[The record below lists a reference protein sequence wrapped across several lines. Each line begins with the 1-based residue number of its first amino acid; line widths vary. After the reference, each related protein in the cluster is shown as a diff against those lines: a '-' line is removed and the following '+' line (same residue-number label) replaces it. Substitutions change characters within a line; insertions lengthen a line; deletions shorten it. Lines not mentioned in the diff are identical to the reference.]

1 MVYDIGINDM
11 EARKSLQMF
20 SKDVRNATNA
30 TKENV
35 RAAKRM
41 GDEQRVLKERYEG
54 SANELKAYKD
64 LLKQQQEI
72 LDHSQGAEKQQID
85 LLKQQM
91 ETTRE
96 SIRLREHQ
104 NEAAGIALKAEQ
116 GNLANLNHE
125 QERSNELRKANLK
138 QMEAEGKQFG
148 VIEGRVKSYSKSIEE
163 AEAKIQLLQK
173 SLSGLKGEGLQ
184 DSSKYANNQV
194 ELAKVRAQQAQDIK
208 ERNKLIER
216 KPEDYAIARSKGL
229 KIDKYEKQS
238 RNNYSINQL
247 RASALKGTGNEE
259 AALELEAS
267 SRVQRM
273 SDLSEIIK
281 RNQTALTKSVENT
294 DTGVKMQKT
303 IEKATKEY
311 GELEDA
317 QRRYEEGLND
327 LNWANQK
334 NISTMNTL
342 SRMYEANGQHFRAQL
357 VQSQTLRQEVD
368 MLKDQYERERV
379 ELGALSNKYGENSS
393 KVTEQKRK
401 VSELGAQMVNLN
413 KRIIEVDRSTGGAFG
428 KLQRFADYA
437 SQHSKAFGAIGTGLQ
452 TVGKGMSMVGVG
464 AGLAV
469 AQGTKLNFQLEQ
481 TNNTTKALLQN
492 AGRED
497 PSEVIKNLTKAKK
510 EDIELS
516 EKYGISQNDI
526 AQAQQTLAHRGYE
539 SNQVL
544 AASKPLLQSAI
555 ATGYSLHDVTNIA
568 TSAVEAFGLRSKDTA
583 TMTKNTTKA
592 INTMSYASDL
602 SASSFNDTGVALSYV
617 GSTAKAAG
625 VSMDQTAAAVGELS
639 LNGIGA
645 QKAGTGLRKILQSL
659 ISPTANGKKVI
670 EQLGLQIKDSH
681 GKLLPFNQI
690 MEELHDKMENMTK
703 VQKVDLLK
711 QLFGTTGQ
719 TAAAA
724 LVNNADAL
732 SKFNKEVAKANGDD
746 YIGKLSKQKLD
757 NPINQINRLKAAW
770 QEMSMSMAS
779 SFGPAVT
786 GAIKGFTN
794 ILDMLNNAS
803 PGVKKMFNYFVGGVA
818 AVGGVLFVLGSFL
831 KHINSLTTNWSAFTA
846 LFSKKAKNSTS
857 SAQLMNDTII
867 KQIEEMKVLNEQLE
881 RNNELNAFTGD
892 KTGGRTSGSSSS
904 GNNLSNDISDLEKD
918 GGKGEKE
925 LSRVERN
932 AKASRWTRLKSRFGG
947 VKSTGTRFGKV
958 GSELG
963 DAGKLAGEA
972 GDVAGDVGKVSK
984 FAKFGK
990 VLGRG
995 AWFLDAGI
1003 GAMSTLGD
1011 LFGGSKKTRGKRVGG
1026 DIGSAVG
1033 GIGGGIAA
1041 GAAIGSIVPG
1051 AGTVVG
1057 GTAGLIGGLLGT
1069 YGGQRLGEYIGK
1081 GIQHGFHLPSPK
1093 PKTTKEKEKDFDTRL
1108 ENQTKRDNR
1117 KYEKDGLNSAGDKTT
1132 SDIAKKL
1139 SDISINAGMQATLGS
1154 KKGDTAVSGINNS
1167 LNSINKKDINAIVGT
1182 LEADKQKADKNSSKD
1197 IDTVN
1202 SVLRTYNKKHK
1213 SLGYAHAST
1222 IKGVGGTNAKDSEKD
1237 FYDKQYTAAIKAV
1250 KKLDGLSSENKK
1262 KRIQDIKDASA
1273 AIEKAEAT
1281 SSAKRVSIQAQLDA
1295 TKGRMSD
1302 KQAGKLIAQ
1311 AESVKNSEIA
1321 AAKKSYNQQKQTA
1334 EDTYQAKITAAYK
1347 AEEAGTITKQQYD
1360 AIVEQAGKTKDQTI
1374 KHARETRDG
1383 QISNARKAKNKVV
1396 AAARKQT
1403 KDHLASV
1410 DTETGKSLNM
1420 FQTWA
1425 NQAGQIIGGVEKW
1438 FSKKWNGFSK
1448 SHPKIAG
1455 TLGKVGSALKFG
1467 VDVASFGAFAEG
1479 TDAIRGTQ
1487 QALVNEKGQE
1497 SAYNPKTNRFRLFNG
1512 GPQVTTLYDG
1522 ERILNAQDTY
1532 KMLHGGLG
1540 NGQTLKGYAN
1550 GTTTLGS
1557 DSGSQSSVKLKN
1569 VKSLDK
1575 FKKKSKDI
1583 WKSIH
1588 DDTKDK
1594 VDKTHDYTAKQLAD
1608 MKKKSL
1614 NQFQGIHD
1622 GTINNTK
1629 DLVKNYNSIFGQL
1642 PTMTQTSVRGSID
1655 QLNRGFAGI
1664 NSTLNQFGSKNN
1676 VLQPIHYAT
1685 GSNGAV
1691 AREHD
1696 AIVNDAMNGS
1706 QQEAILRNDGIF
1718 LPKYRNALVH
1728 LNAGDAVLNGSQ
1740 TRNFLKGTGIA
1751 HYANGSGVSNE
1762 QLKKLI
1768 SQGMANST
1776 GQLAKDFGS
1785 KVGKVGSQLGTGYLD
1800 DTKGALNGQMTPWYK
1815 AIFQVLNDAEGNG
1828 TSASAFLKYAK
1839 ENFAG
1844 KKYSLGA
1851 DGPDL
1856 YDCSS
1861 MVEAALKHFG
1871 IQLGRTT
1878 TAMQA
1883 SSQLTRLG
1891 DDISKARPGDLA
1903 LFGHGDGAAGH
1914 VGIVNNPATGTM
1926 FNETPPAAG
1935 VTNIGDV
1942 TSVALDGFYRINA
1955 LADKDTY
1962 KKSPLFGLA
1971 KKQLGKQRLDWVQK
1985 HLGNF
1990 GDFAGYIPTGDHASL
2005 LRQAGI
2011 PESDWSDFNYIIS
2024 HESGWNVNATNPDG
2038 GAYGLPQALP
2048 ASKMASAGDDWR
2060 NNPITQL
2067 KWMKGYINGR
2077 YGSADA
2083 ARAYWQAHHNY
2094 ENGGLITNEQ
2104 IARVGEHN
2112 KPEMIL
2118 PLTDKFRTV
2127 QLAKQAVDFVTASD
2141 RNQFKS
2147 GSSNVTSAQM
2157 EKDIANLNKNVD
2169 ELVKAVNIIAQ
2180 NSGLPTK
2187 AYITRQD
2194 LFKTINDG
2202 NKKAQMQAALRRG
2215 ENIVQ

>member
-216 KPEDYAIARSKGL
+216 KPEDYAIARKKGL

-238 RNNYSINQL
+238 RDNYSVNQL

-259 AALELEAS
+259 AAFELEANA
-267 SRVQRM
+267 RIQRM

-281 RNQTALTKSVENT
+281 RNQTALTKSVEHT

-311 GELEDA
+311 SELEDA
-317 QRRYEEGLND
+317 QRRYEEGLNN

-413 KRIIEVDRSTGGAFG
+413 KRIIEVDRSTGGAYG
-428 KLQRFADYA
+428 KLQKFADYA

-510 EDIELS
+510 EDIALS

-857 SAQLMNDTII
+857 SAQLMNDAII

-881 RNNELNAFTGD
+881 KNNELNAFTGD

-918 GGKGEKE
+918 GDKVGE
-925 LSRVERN
+925 N
-932 AKASRWTRLKSRFGG
+932 AKVSRWARFKSRFGG
-947 VKSTGTRFGKV
+947 VKSTGTRLGNVGTAENLAKDAEEVGRFGKV
-958 GSELG
+958 GR
-963 DAGKLAGEA
+963 
-972 GDVAGDVGKVSK
+972 
-984 FAKFGK
+984 
-990 VLGRG
+990 VLGKG
-995 AWFLDAGI
+995 AWWATAALSVADIVNAFNGPTKSL
-1003 GAMSTLGD
+1003 
-1011 LFGGSKKTRGKRVGG
+1011 GKRVGG
-1026 DIGSAVG
+1026 SLGDSLG
-1033 GIGGGIAA
+1033 GIGGGLAA
-1041 GAAIGSIVPG
+1041 GAATGSVLGPWG
-1051 AGTVVG
+1051 AVG
-1057 GTAGLIGGLLGT
+1057 GGIIGGIAGSSLGHKI
-1069 YGGQRLGEYIGK
+1069 GASIGK
-1081 GIQHGFHLPSPK
+1081 AIQSGFKQNDPTKSALNKNGFGVIKNGYNPGGDKSS
-1093 PKTTKEKEKDFDTRL
+1093 KTIGNLLDDISVNSNMQSILGKGEKGSAVSKIN
-1108 ENQTKRDNR
+1108 NQ
-1117 KYEKDGLNSAGDKTT
+1117 LNSVNKEDLKNIETKLNQDKM
-1132 SDIAKKL
+1132 S
-1139 SDISINAGMQATLGS
+1139 S
-1154 KKGDTAVSGINNS
+1154 
-1167 LNSINKKDINAIVGT
+1167 
-1182 LEADKQKADKNSSKD
+1182 DKNSAQD
-1197 IDTVN
+1197 IKNVD
-1202 SVLRTYNKKHK
+1202 SLLKAYNKGLPKDKKMGMAFGKDGK
-1213 SLGYAHAST
+1213 SAT
-1222 IKGVGGTNAKDSEKD
+1222 ETEKS
-1237 FYDKQYTAAIKAV
+1237 FYDKQYDDAV
-1250 KKLDGLSSENKK
+1250 K
-1262 KRIQDIKDASA
+1262 
-1273 AIEKAEAT
+1273 AIEKLKSLHSKSAKDRIKALQDANKAVENAEAT
-1281 SSAKRVSIQAQLDA
+1281 SSATQLEIQSKLAA
-1295 TKGRMSD
+1295 SKGHMSD
-1302 KQAGKLIAQ
+1302 KQAGKLIAT
-1311 AESVKNSEIA
+1311 AESVRKKEVSA
-1321 AAKKSYNQQKQTA
+1321 AETSYKAQKKAA
-1334 EDTYQAKITAAYK
+1334 EETYQSKITSAYK
-1347 AEEAGTITKQQYD
+1347 AYKAGTITKEQYD
-1360 AIVEQAGKTKDQTI
+1360 AAVEQAQTARDNTLDAAEKTKD
-1374 KHARETRDG
+1374 G
-1383 QISNARKAKNKVV
+1383 QIKKANDAKDKVV
-1396 AAARKQT
+1396 KAARKQT
-1403 KDHLASV
+1403 SDHLASV
-1410 DTETGKSLNM
+1410 NTETGQSLSAY
-1420 FQTWA
+1420 QTWF
-1425 NQAGQIIGGVEKW
+1425 NKVTQLFSDIGKW
-1438 FSKKWNGFSK
+1438 WDKTSVGHWVDNLFRGGSKKTSK
-1448 SHPKIAG
+1448 NSKG
-1455 TLGKVGSALKFG
+1455 QKTVKTTNQGMLLGDGY
-1467 VDVASFGAFAEG
+1467 AEG
-1479 TDAIRGTQ
+1479 SDAIRGTQ

-1497 SAYNPKTNRFRLFNG
+1497 SAYNPRTNKFRLFNG
-1512 GPQVTTLYDG
+1512 GPQITTLYDG

-1642 PTMTQTSVRGSID
+1642 PTMTQSSVRGSID

-1800 DTKGALNGQMTPWYK
+1800 DTKGALNGQMAPWYK

-1903 LFGHGDGAAGH
+1903 LFGHGNGAAGH

-2024 HESGWNVNATNPDG
+2024 HESGWNVNATNPNG

-2067 KWMKGYINGR
+2067 RWMKGYINGR

-2141 RNQFKS
+2141 RNQFRN
-2147 GSSNVTSAQM
+2147 GGNSADTAQLQK
-2157 EKDIANLNKNVD
+2157 EIVELHKDVD
-2169 ELVKAVNIIAQ
+2169 EMVKYLSVVAQ

>member
-379 ELGALSNKYGENSS
+379 ELGALSDKYGENSS

-413 KRIIEVDRSTGGAFG
+413 KRIIEVDRSTGGAYG
-428 KLQRFADYA
+428 KLQKFADYA

-497 PSEVIKNLTKAKK
+497 PSEVVKNLTKAKK

-857 SAQLMNDTII
+857 SAQLMNDAII

-881 RNNELNAFTGD
+881 KNNELNAFTGD
-892 KTGGRTSGSSSS
+892 KTGGRTSSSNSGS
-904 GNNLSNDISDLEKD
+904 NNLSNDIADLEKD
-918 GGKGEKE
+918 GDKVGE
-925 LSRVERN
+925 N
-932 AKASRWTRLKSRFGG
+932 AKVSRWTRFKSRFGSFE
-947 VKSTGTRFGKV
+947 STGTRFGKV
-958 GSELG
+958 GKDLS
-963 DAGKLAGEA
+963 AGEE
-972 GDVAGDVGKVSK
+972 VASDATKLG
-984 FAKFGK
+984 KFG
-990 VLGRG
+990 
-995 AWFLDAGI
+995 
-1003 GAMSTLGD
+1003 
-1011 LFGGSKKTRGKRVGG
+1011 RVAK
-1026 DIGSAVG
+1026 IA
-1033 GIGGGIAA
+1033 GGGIAGIDVA
-1041 GAAIGSIVPG
+1041 TSLLDLLGTNKKNVGDHVGGATGSLTGTAIGGLIGSIVPG
-1051 AGTVVG
+1051 AGTAVG
-1057 GTAGLIGGLLGT
+1057 AAAGGWAGDWLGRKIGDSIQSSLKKSSPEYKQQQKVKQQSKGTQDSVKDIEKLFDKINTRRDKADDPNSTKVAKGDIKDYQSMQQAVQDFQKAEQKSSNKDADTLLKEGLISKKVANQMRKNGKHALDGRVKDANDAIQELITAEQNG
-1069 YGGQRLGEYIGK
+1069 GK
-1081 GIQHGFHLPSPK
+1081 GRAQAI
-1093 PKTTKEKEKDFDTRL
+1093 KDANTAISKL
-1108 ENQTKRDNR
+1108 YQTN
-1117 KYEKDGLNSAGDKTT
+1117 Y
-1132 SDIAKKL
+1132 SDRTA
-1139 SDISINAGMQATLGS
+1139 QS
-1154 KKGDTAVSGINNS
+1154 KKFSDQ
-1167 LNSINKKDINAIVGT
+1167 
-1182 LEADKQKADKNSSKD
+1182 QKIIFGELSNSSKNLSKSAMQSMLKD
-1197 IDTVN
+1197 
-1202 SVLRTYNKKHK
+1202 SYNNMQ
-1213 SLGYAHAST
+1213 GQ
-1222 IKGVGGTNAKDSEKD
+1222 IKNAK
-1237 FYDKQYTAAIKAV
+1237 
-1250 KKLDGLSSENKK
+1250 
-1262 KRIQDIKDASA
+1262 
-1273 AIEKAEAT
+1273 
-1281 SSAKRVSIQAQLDA
+1281 
-1295 TKGRMSD
+1295 
-1302 KQAGKLIAQ
+1302 
-1311 AESVKNSEIA
+1311 
-1321 AAKKSYNQQKQTA
+1321 
-1334 EDTYQAKITAAYK
+1334 
-1347 AEEAGTITKQQYD
+1347 
-1360 AIVEQAGKTKDQTI
+1360 KTKDDAVNTAQEKYKKAIDIANNERYVQGTISQKQYNDIVSKAQSTRDDAVQAATDKQQKVVDQATTEHDKILQKANDQSKKYLKDIDYETGQTI
-1374 KHARETRDG
+1374 SKWQKVLIWLGLEVNPNDEKKTDIYKVHNNMNDVNKDVTK
-1383 QISNARKAKNKVV
+1383 QINK
-1396 AAARKQT
+1396 
-1403 KDHLASV
+1403 
-1410 DTETGKSLNM
+1410 
-1420 FQTWA
+1420 
-1425 NQAGQIIGGVEKW
+1425 
-1438 FSKKWNGFSK
+1438 
-1448 SHPKIAG
+1448 
-1455 TLGKVGSALKFG
+1455 
-1467 VDVASFGAFAEG
+1467 SFGKRISRKKSQSTYGFDINSVEDSIDKDVNKNSYTGYAEG
-1479 TDAIRGTQ
+1479 SDAIRGNQ

-1642 PTMTQTSVRGSID
+1642 PTMTQSSVRGSID

-1785 KVGKVGSQLGTGYLD
+1785 KIGKVGSQLGTGYLD
-1800 DTKGALNGQMTPWYK
+1800 DTKGALNGQMAPWYK